1 MRRSARRTPRRPC
14 KLCGRYY
21 ADIPRHYSRDHRPT
35 SAPAAPSV
43 AAPLLPES
51 PPVAAPPAAV
61 RRPPPAARRPRQ
73 SSVPAAPSVAA
84 PLLPESPPVA
94 ACDPPNA
101 VRRPPRTARK
111 VSTVVPPQST
121 ATESTAA
128 DDYQIFQRGDL
139 EFEDY
144 VSHLIERGL
153 SQKDSIKRVSRHI
166 CICLRSYDL

>member
-1 MRRSARRTPRRPC
+1 MRRYARRTPRRPC

-51 PPVAAPPAAV
+51 PPVAA
-61 RRPPPAARRPRQ
+61 
-73 SSVPAAPSVAA
+73 
-84 PLLPESPPVA
+84 
-94 ACDPPNA
+94 CDPPNA

-111 VSTVVPPQST
+111 VSTVVPRQST
-121 ATESTAA
+121 TTESTAA
-128 DDYQIFQRGDL
+128 DDYEIFQRGDL

>member
-1 MRRSARRTPRRPC
+1 MRRYARRTPRRPC

-51 PPVAAPPAAV
+51 PPVAACD
-61 RRPPPAARRPRQ
+61 PPPA
-73 SSVPAAPSVAA
+73 
-84 PLLPESPPVA
+84 
-94 ACDPPNA
+94 A

-111 VSTVVPPQST
+111 VSTVVPHQST

-128 DDYQIFQRGDL
+128 DDYEIFQRGDL

>member
-1 MRRSARRTPRRPC
+1 MRRYARRTPRRPC

-51 PPVAAPPAAV
+51 PPVAA
-61 RRPPPAARRPRQ
+61 
-73 SSVPAAPSVAA
+73 
-84 PLLPESPPVA
+84 
-94 ACDPPNA
+94 CDPPNA

-111 VSTVVPPQST
+111 VSTVVPRQST
-121 ATESTAA
+121 TTESTAA
-128 DDYQIFQRGDL
+128 DDYEIFQRGDL

-153 SQKDSIKRVSRHI
+153 SQKDSIKRVSRYI

>member
-1 MRRSARRTPRRPC
+1 MRRYARRTPRRPC

-51 PPVAAPPAAV
+51 PPAAV
-61 RRPPPAARRPRQ
+61 RRPPPAAKRPRQ

-94 ACDPPNA
+94 ACDPPAA

-111 VSTVVPPQST
+111 VSTVVPRQST
-121 ATESTAA
+121 TTESTAA
-128 DDYQIFQRGDL
+128 DDYEIFQRGDL

-144 VSHLIERGL
+144 VSHFIERGL
-153 SQKDSIKRVSRHI
+153 SQKDSIKRVSRYI

>member
-1 MRRSARRTPRRPC
+1 MRRYARRTPRRPC

-51 PPVAAPPAAV
+51 PPVAACD
-61 RRPPPAARRPRQ
+61 PPPA
-73 SSVPAAPSVAA
+73 
-84 PLLPESPPVA
+84 
-94 ACDPPNA
+94 A

-128 DDYQIFQRGDL
+128 DDYEIFQRGDL

>member
-35 SAPAAPSV
+35 SAPAAPSPCTSPS
-43 AAPLLPES
+43 AP
-51 PPVAAPPAAV
+51 AP
-61 RRPPPAARRPRQ
+61 
-73 SSVPAAPSVAA
+73 AP
-84 PLLPESPPVA
+84 
-94 ACDPPNA
+94 CDPPNA